1 MDVPADRSR
10 PTSALPVHPSLR
22 EAARSPR
29 RRRPTGAAPP
39 LPYRLQ
45 TSGVGWLVA
54 ALVLVGL
61 TLAIFARG
69 LRGPAVAA
77 TVIDDAV
84 VGWLAGR
91 VGPGLVAPLRGVARI
106 SSWPVLYAAYY
117 GLLLALLV
125 LRRWRHLI
133 VWFVAVLLGGNL
145 IDVLAMITR
154 RPRPFGVDIQSSW
167 GGWALPSIQV
177 AFLTAIC
184 MGVLYTLVPEG
195 RRRNT
200 GKWVAAGLIT
210 VVAVARM
217 ALGVDA
223 PTDVLVGVGIGVT
236 IPLLLFRRFTPN
248 EVYPVT
254 YRRGRSAH
262 LDIGGARGQAIRRG
276 LADQLGLIVQD
287 IKPFGLSGSAGSTP
301 LRITV
306 EGDPPTILFGKLYA
320 QSHLRSD
327 RWYKLGRELLYGRL
341 EDEKPF
347 NTVRRL
353 VQQEDYALSLMQRAG
368 LPSPTPYGFVELT
381 PEREYLL
388 VTEFFAGAA
397 ELGEAEVDTQV
408 IDDGLGII
416 RRLWDAGLAHRDIK
430 PANLLV
436 RDGRLL
442 LIDVA
447 FVEARPSP
455 WRQAVDLANMM
466 LCLALRSSP
475 ELVYRRALQFFTVE
489 EITEGFAAA
498 RGLALPSQLRHL
510 LRTQGRN
517 LHAEFI
523 RLLPSPPQP
532 IRVQRWSARRV
543 GLWALILALV
553 VLAAMYS
560 KVFFDNK
567 EAVQTPLNITSLD
580 CTDLEPLWLQAQAV
594 PSASLVPCVRYL
606 PVGWSVAEVAVN
618 DGRSVLTLDHDR
630 AGAAALVVRLT
641 PACDPGGA
649 VQGPSAHPGVR
660 HYQRIQSPTG
670 EFTATWYDQFPG
682 GCVTSRLHLTT
693 DPNGEFAAQA
703 PQVLGYTTRAALQ
716 EALSQRSD
724 GRLQL
729 DPGAAR

>member
-10 PTSALPVHPSLR
+10 PTSALPAHPSHR
-22 EAARSPR
+22 EAVRSPR

-69 LRGPAVAA
+69 LRGPAVTA

-84 VGWLAGR
+84 VGWLAGLY
-91 VGPGLVAPLRGVARI
+91 GPGAAPFLRGVAHI
-106 SSWPVLYAAYY
+106 SSWWVLYTASY
-117 GLLLALLV
+117 GLLLVLLV

-133 VWFVAVLLGGNL
+133 VWFVALQLGSNL
-145 IDVLAMITR
+145 IVGLAMVTR
-154 RPRPFGVDIQSSW
+154 RPRPFGVDIQTSW
-167 GGWALPSIQV
+167 GGWALPSVQV
-177 AFLTAIC
+177 AFLTAIL

-195 RRRNT
+195 RWRNL
-200 GKWVAAGLIT
+200 GKWLAAAVVA
-210 VVAVARM
+210 VVAVARF

-248 EVYPVT
+248 EVYPVA

-262 LDIGGARGQAIRRG
+262 LDIGGARGAAIRRA
-276 LADQLGLIVQD
+276 LADQLGLEATEV
-287 IKPFGLSGSAGSTP
+287 KPFGLSGSAGSTP

-306 EGDPPTILFGKLYA
+306 DGDPPQQLFGKLYA
-320 QSHLRSD
+320 QTHLRSD

-368 LPSPTPYGFVELT
+368 LPSPAPFGFVELT

-388 VTEFFAGAA
+388 VAEFFADAV

-416 RRLWDAGLAHRDIK
+416 RKLWDAGLAHRDIK

-436 RDGRLL
+436 RDGRMQ

-447 FVEARPSP
+447 FVQARPSP

-475 ELVYRRALQFFTVE
+475 QLVYARALEQFSVE

-498 RGLALPSQLRHL
+498 RGLALPSQLRHM
-510 LRTQGRN
+510 LRDQGRD
-517 LHAEFI
+517 LHGEFI

-532 IRVQRWSARRV
+532 VSIQRWTLRRV
-543 GLWALILALV
+543 GLWALV
-553 VLAAMYS
+553 VAVL
-560 KVFFDNK
+560 VFFGSVIVDSFTTN
-567 EAVQTPLNITSLD
+567 EAGQTPVNNTSLA
-580 CTDLEPLWLQAQAV
+580 CTELEALWLQAQAV
-594 PSASLVPCVRYL
+594 PSASQVPCVRYL
-606 PVGWSVAEVAVN
+606 PVGWSVARVTVN

-641 PACDPGGA
+641 AACTPAGA
-649 VQGPSAHPGVR
+649 VEGPSATAGVR
-660 HYQRIQSPTG
+660 HYQGFESRTG
-670 EFTATWYDQFPG
+670 QFTATWYDQFPG
-682 GCVTSRLHLTT
+682 GCVTSRMHLTT

-703 PQVLGYTTRAALQ
+703 PQVLGFTSRVALA

-729 DPGAAR
+729 DPENGR